1 LVAGFRRHFWG
12 VAEIREVRTVEH
24 GQDRGKLGAYGRQ
37 VLSIA
42 FQGGYQAL
50 LGLGQQ
56 DMDHARWGQSPNL
69 IRRLERRRHFLA
81 QGEVLGQAV
90 PRAP

>member
-1 LVAGFRRHFWG
+1 MT
-12 VAEIREVRTVEH
+12 RTAASSA
-24 GQDRGKLGAYGRQ
+24 RCGRQ

-42 FQGGYQAL
+42 FQGGNQAL

-56 DMDHARWGQSPNL
+56 DMDHARRGHCSGL
-69 IRRLERRRHFLA
+69 IWSLERRGHFLA
-81 QGEVLGQAV
+81 KGEVLGQAV